1 MDEFDLIAR
10 YFSGH
15 DKDDGVVVGVGDDGA
30 LLAPTPGLV
39 QVQVI
44 DTIVEHVHFPGS
56 IGPEDI
62 GYRVVAVNVSDIA
75 AMGANPRWMT
85 LALTLSGQDEQWVA
99 AFARGL
105 FAAAAPWHIALIGG
119 DTTSG
124 KTMVATIHMTGE
136 VAQEK
141 ALLRSG
147 AQPGDTVFV
156 TGTLGDAAAGL
167 SLIEAGIDDDELV
180 TRFLRPIP
188 RVEIGRALAGR
199 ARSAIDVSDGLA
211 GDLAKL
217 LAASGVGATID
228 IERIPLSDALRARF
242 SAAEC
247 ERFALTG
254 GDDYELCF
262 TADPARVADVP
273 GITPIGI
280 VTATPGLVCR
290 RDGRI
295 VHVDDAGYRHF
306 A

>member
-1 MDEFDLIAR
+1 MDEFELIAR

-15 DKDDGVVVGVGDDGA
+15 DEGRGVVVGVGDDGA
-30 LLAPTPGLV
+30 LLAPTPGLE

-44 DTIVEHVHFPGS
+44 DTIVEHVHFPAS
-56 IGPEDI
+56 IRPEDI
-62 GYRVVAVNVSDIA
+62 GYRVVAVNVSDVA
-75 AMGANPRWMT
+75 AMGAAPRWMT
-85 LALTLSGQDEQWVA
+85 LALTLSGQDEAWVA

-105 FAAAAPWHIALIGG
+105 IEAAAPWRIALVGG

-124 KTMVATIHMTGE
+124 ETLVATVHMTGE
-136 VAQEK
+136 VAPGT

-147 AQPGDTVFV
+147 ARPGDTVFV

-167 SLIEAGIDDDELV
+167 SLIESGDDDPDLV
-180 TRFLRPIP
+180 ARFLRPTP
-188 RVEIGRALAGR
+188 RVSTGLALAGR
-199 ARSAIDVSDGLA
+199 ASAAIDVSDGLA

-217 LAASGVGATID
+217 LAASRVGADID
-228 IERIPLSDALRARF
+228 VERIPRSAALHARF
-242 SAAEC
+242 SPAEC

-273 GITPIGI
+273 GITPIGV

-290 RDGRI
+290 RGERI
-295 VHVDDAGYRHF
+295 VEVDDSGYRHF